1 MRKLAIALFAATL
14 MVAPATRADEVTDN
28 MDAARS
34 AYDGGRLAEALK
46 GLNAAREQVATRMN
60 AALREAFPALEGWNI
75 RDDESDGAT
84 TAYLGGAMAARE
96 YSRDDGTN
104 MRVTAFVDSQMA
116 EAMAIYLTNPQIAA
130 SVGATNENFGG
141 NPAIILPD
149 GTIHIGMTG
158 NRAFIFIEGS
168 ASVDDKRN
176 LANNINYGLIAG
188 LQ

>member
-1 MRKLAIALFAATL
+1 MRKLAITIFATALL
-14 MVAPATRADEVTDN
+14 VAPAARADEVTDS
-28 MDAARS
+28 MDVARS
-34 AYDGGRLAEALK
+34 AYDGGRIAEALK
-46 GLNAAREQVATRMN
+46 ALNAAREQLSARLVESLRSALPAMDTWTISDN
-60 AALREAFPALEGWNI
+60 DGDSAA
-75 RDDESDGAT
+75 
-84 TAYLGGAMAARE
+84 TAYLGGAMASRDYA
-96 YSRDDGTN
+96 RDDGTSI
-104 MRVTAFVDSQMA
+104 RVTVFVDSQMA

-130 SVGATNENFGG
+130 SVGATNETFGG

-149 GTIHIGMTG
+149 GTIHIGLTG